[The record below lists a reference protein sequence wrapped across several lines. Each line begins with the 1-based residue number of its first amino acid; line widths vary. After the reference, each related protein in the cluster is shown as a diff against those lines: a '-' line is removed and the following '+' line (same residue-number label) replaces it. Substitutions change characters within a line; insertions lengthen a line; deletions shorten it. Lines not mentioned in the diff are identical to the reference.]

1 MESLTWS
8 CVLVVQELRMPSG
21 PPSSWRGC
29 QPTGTSEKGREVA
42 VLAERPTLWV
52 LFHLTGLLALGP
64 LKGASV

>member
-1 MESLTWS
+1 
-8 CVLVVQELRMPSG
+8 MPSG
-21 PPSSWRGC
+21 PPSSWREC

-52 LFHLTGLLALGP
+52 LFRLTGLLALGP